1 MDVSGVTF
9 GGVLVEG
16 FTSVFGSSAFV
27 DGRLG
32 RGAFGAI
39 FRVAAG
45 LASVERDAFDALVV
59 LAVLAAAFVDFDL
72 VAVFFAL
79 SGTLA
84 STGSVMTFF
93 GLPLFFSTSVD
104 MSCGELVALK
114 SLSNVVLKG

>member
-1 MDVSGVTF
+1 M
-9 GGVLVEG
+9 EG
-16 FTSVFGSSAFV
+16 FTSVFGPSAFV

-32 RGAFGAI
+32 REAFGAI

-45 LASVERDAFDALVV
+45 LASGSGVDLVERDAFDVLVV

-104 MSCGELVALK
+104 ISYGELVALK
-114 SLSNVVLKG
+114 SLSNVVQKG